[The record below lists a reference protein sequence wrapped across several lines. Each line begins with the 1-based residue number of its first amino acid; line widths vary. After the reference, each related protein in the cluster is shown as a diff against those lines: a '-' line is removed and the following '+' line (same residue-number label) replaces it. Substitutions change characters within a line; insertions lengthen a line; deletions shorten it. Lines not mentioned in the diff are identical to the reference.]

1 MSDINSMQRNDR
13 GLLEGVEY
21 IFNEKGLIAWR
32 KMLDNKWLYPN
43 PTKNLPTQ
51 DVTKLKDY
59 DLCILLG
66 GIKELAQVRGYT
78 NVEYDISC
86 PSSDYVVA
94 NCKITWVPNFET
106 EGKEVVFSSIGD
118 ASPNNTESFA
128 KQFLGPIAENRAFVR
143 CVRNFLR
150 INIVAKDELAKK
162 IDVPYQENEVNSAAI
177 GDASPAGLLRQM
189 MDEKG
194 VTFERVKNRLAKQEY
209 KGASDLSKI
218 EDIPA
223 IKIFELLNDLKK
235 VKAT

>member
-21 IFNEKGLIAWR
+21 IFNEKGLIDWR

-43 PTKNLPTQ
+43 PSKNLPTQ

-94 NCKITWVPNFET
+94 N
-106 EGKEVVFSSIGD
+106 
-118 ASPNNTESFA
+118 
-128 KQFLGPIAENRAFVR
+128 
-143 CVRNFLR
+143 
-150 INIVAKDELAKK
+150 
-162 IDVPYQENEVNSAAI
+162 
-177 GDASPAGLLRQM
+177 
-189 MDEKG
+189 
-194 VTFERVKNRLAKQEY
+194 
-209 KGASDLSKI
+209 
-218 EDIPA
+218 
-223 IKIFELLNDLKK
+223 
-235 VKAT
+235 